1 MLLFVGGRSADLLGE
16 PIEERGTVIHAFGGL
31 ISVPGYMEIII
42 QPAPKGH
49 IEIRILKKM
58 DSEGELE
65 SIIIQRPPKRE
76 EMSSNNLALVNE
88 YEVNGFSVELYEPNH
103 SKWGFNLL
111 AARVERCDEVGQIIV
126 KRQLFLDR
134 YLAAA
139 SAEECE

>member
-1 MLLFVGGRSADLLGE
+1 MDLLGE
-16 PIEERGTVIHAFGGL
+16 PTEERGTVIHAFGGS

-42 QPAPKGH
+42 QQASEAH

-111 AARVERCDEVGQIIV
+111 AARVERCGEVGQIIV
-126 KRQLFLDR
+126 KRQIFVDR

-139 SAEECE
+139 SVEECE